1 MDLEKYSIGIGD
13 RFGFQCAAQLRALQK
28 AAEMGPRMAELRR
41 ECRSTIE
48 ENVTMNIYE
57 RHIRPLFLGL
67 ESNE

>member
-1 MDLEKYSIGIGD
+1 
-13 RFGFQCAAQLRALQK
+13 
-28 AAEMGPRMAELRR
+28 MAELRR

-48 ENVTMNIYE
+48 ENVTMNIYA